1 MSWLVKESN
10 KEEGGGQK
18 QCKIKK
24 WSQDF
29 NKMKE
34 NRPRRDSTEA
44 LKAAARTNSSPGCGT
59 SGIYWPKVLLQE
71 QNCIS
76 PVLSDNSSKIPKLTF
91 TPALQRDWS
100 FILHYFCHFSWY
112 YKARMVWNGTCF
124 RSAEWAWSPAH
135 PHWAFVSLTQY
146 WGIDCPCQNK

>member
-18 QCKIKK
+18 QCKIQK
-24 WSQDF
+24 WSQDL

-34 NRPRRDSTEA
+34 NRPNVTR
-44 LKAAARTNSSPGCGT
+44 LKLWKQQRGQTPHQAVEHQAFTDQKFYSRNKTAFLRF
-59 SGIYWPKVLLQE
+59 
-71 QNCIS
+71 
-76 PVLSDNSSKIPKLTF
+76 LSDNSSKIPKLTF

-135 PHWAFVSLTQY
+135 PHWVFVSLTQY